1 MSTTILFLVLVI
13 FFTLVFAISHFTSK
27 NVNNETFFTGNR
39 KSRWYMVAFAMIGTT
54 ISGVTFISVPG
65 EVGNSGWTYL
75 QFLLGNFVGY
85 WVIALVLI
93 PLYYRLNLVSI
104 YTYLRE
110 RFGVRSYKTGSFF
123 FLVSRTIGA
132 SFRMY
137 LVVGVLQIAFFNALG
152 IPFWMTVAIAIFMIW
167 AYTFRAGIKTVIWT
181 DSLQTTFLLA
191 SVVLTTILVSRQL
204 DMNLGQMIKAID
216 EHPFSK
222 TFDWDWRSKT
232 NFFKQVMAGLGIVIV
247 MNGLDQD
254 MMQKSLTCRNQ
265 KEAQKNI
272 YWFSLAFILTNLLFL
287 SLGVMLYIYAQM
299 KGIQFTGKSDE
310 FFPFLA
316 LNYFG
321 TIAGVLFL
329 LGIVSATYSSSDSAL
344 TALTTSFSIDF
355 LNLDPTHPK
364 SKSTRMKVH
373 IGFSILMFLVI
384 VLFRIINNESVVT
397 AVFRVA
403 GYTYGPLLGLFAF
416 GILTKRQVYDR
427 YVPYLGLLSPVL
439 TYVINANSEKW
450 FNGYKFGFELLLLN
464 GMIMFMGLLIL
475 TKKNR
480 NADLAD
486 QADKS
491 GL

>member
-1 MSTTILFLVLVI
+1 MSATILFIVLVC
-13 FFTLVFAISHFTSK
+13 FFAMVFAISHFTSK
-27 NVNNETFFTGNR
+27 NSNNDTFFTGNR
-39 KSRWYMVAFAMIGTT
+39 RSPWYVVAFAMIGTT

-93 PLYYRLNLVSI
+93 PLYYKLNLVSI
-104 YTYLRE
+104 YTYLDQ

-137 LVVGVLQIAFFNALG
+137 LVAGVLQIAFFDALG
-152 IPFWMTVAIAIFMIW
+152 IPFWVTVAIAIFMIW

-181 DSLQTTFLLA
+181 DSLQTTLLLA
-191 SVVLTTILVSRQL
+191 SVILSTILISRQL
-204 DMNLGQMIKAID
+204 DMNFGEMVKAID
-216 EHPFSK
+216 EHPYSK

-232 NFFKQVMAGLGIVIV
+232 NFFKQFMAGLGIVIV

-254 MMQKSLTCRNQ
+254 MMQKSLTCKNQ
-265 KEAQKNI
+265 KEAQKNL
-272 YWFSLAFILTNLLFL
+272 YWFSLAFILTNILFL
-287 SLGVMLYIYAQM
+287 SLGVMLYMYAQL
-299 KGIQFTGKSDE
+299 KGIPFTGKSDE

-321 TIAGVLFL
+321 TVAGVLFL

-355 LNLDPTHPK
+355 LKLD
-364 SKSTRMKVH
+364 SKTKDAKATRMKVH
-373 IGFSILMFLVI
+373 IGFSVLMFFVI
-384 VLFRIINNESVVT
+384 ILFRIINDESVVT

-403 GYTYGPLLGLFAF
+403 GYTYGPLLGLFAY
-416 GILTKRQVYDR
+416 GILTKKLVHDK
-427 YVPYLGLLSPVL
+427 YVPYLGVLSPVL
-439 TYVINANSEKW
+439 TYIININSEAW
-450 FNGYKFGFELLLLN
+450 LGGYKFGFELLLLN
-464 GMIMFMGLLIL
+464 GLIMFIGLIL
-475 TKKNR
+475 LTKREKN
-480 NADLAD
+480 N
-486 QADKS
+486 
-491 GL
+491 